1 MLTASELLTPDTVHI
16 DVSTNFEANLNA
28 KPVGAGRYVFFGFSK
43 GKWSGVRE
51 YYVEQA
57 SETNDAADVSAHVP
71 NYLDGTI
78 RGLSASSNEDMLLVL
93 TEDKPN
99 SVFVYRYYWRGEE
112 KLQSAWS
119 EWKFTG
125 KVCSAAFNGS
135 TIKLVMEYSDGV
147 YLENLSLASDAASP
161 DMVYTTAKSN
171 YGGGALHL
179 DRRYKMTS
187 ATLPYSDSTTLFV
200 NTTGSLRTLAEA
212 TADIA
217 ASAVIYAGIPYIF
230 KYQFSEQVLMQ
241 DNKAIT
247 TNKLQIRN
255 FNIVY
260 SDTAYFKVESTPE
273 ARDTQ
278 TREFNGRVVG
288 SLSNILGQANLAS
301 GSYKVSVL
309 TNSKYAKVVITSDSY
324 LPCVFQSAEY
334 EGFLT
339 QRTSR
344 I

>member
-1 MLTASELLTPDTVHI
+1 MRPRNRNRFSTFRRCPRILGRTPSLQTV
-16 DVSTNFEANLNA
+16 
-28 KPVGAGRYVFFGFSK
+28 RY
-43 GKWSGVRE
+43 
-51 YYVEQA
+51 
-57 SETNDAADVSAHVP
+57 
-71 NYLDGTI
+71 
-78 RGLSASSNEDMLLVL
+78 
-93 TEDKPN
+93 
-99 SVFVYRYYWRGEE
+99 
-112 KLQSAWS
+112 
-119 EWKFTG
+119 
-125 KVCSAAFNGS
+125 
-135 TIKLVMEYSDGV
+135 
-147 YLENLSLASDAASP
+147 
-161 DMVYTTAKSN
+161 
-171 YGGGALHL
+171 
-179 DRRYKMTS
+179 MTCC
-187 ATLPYSDSTTLFV
+187 
-200 NTTGSLRTLAEA
+200 
-212 TADIA
+212 
-217 ASAVIYAGIPYIF
+217 IPYIF
-230 KYQFSEQVLMQ
+230 KYQFSEQVLKQ